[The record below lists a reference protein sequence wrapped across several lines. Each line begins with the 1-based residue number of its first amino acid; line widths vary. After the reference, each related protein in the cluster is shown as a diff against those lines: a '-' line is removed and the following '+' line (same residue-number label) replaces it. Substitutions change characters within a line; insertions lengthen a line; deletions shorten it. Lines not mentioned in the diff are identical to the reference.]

1 LNDPFLAV
9 SLADN
14 VLGYLKAD
22 QNLSRD
28 DVNALVR
35 SFRTLDV
42 TNPDAVKFE
51 TLPVA
56 AYPENP
62 NRVIASSDADAVIEE
77 LRTFGDNTP
86 KPATVQPSQVKV
98 RVVDGTGTN
107 VSPSVVKGLADQGF
121 TATSGGA
128 STSKV
133 EVSEIRYGYGQAE
146 EAKALIPY
154 FPDAKL
160 VPDAQAKG
168 AVVLVLGS
176 SFRGT
181 ITVPSTTTTA
191 PTSST
196 VPGAPVTTQ
205 PPVTTRPPTTTT
217 TIDPSEN
224 CPT

>member
-1 LNDPFLAV
+1 MVRAFRTVNVNDPN
-9 SLADN
+9 S
-14 VLGYLKAD
+14 
-22 QNLSRD
+22 
-28 DVNALVR
+28 
-35 SFRTLDV
+35 
-42 TNPDAVKFE
+42 VKFE
-51 TLPVA
+51 TIPVT
-56 AYPENP
+56 AYPADP
-62 NRVIASSDADAVIEE
+62 NRVIASSAADAVVEQ
-77 LRTFGDNTP
+77 LRTFGDDTP

-98 RVVDGTGTN
+98 RVIDATGTN
-107 VSPSVVKGLADQGF
+107 VASSVVKGLNDYGF
-121 TATSGGA
+121 TATSGSA
-128 STSKV
+128 PTSKV
-133 EVSEIRYGYGQAE
+133 DVSEIRYGSGQAE

-160 VPDAQAKG
+160 VPDAKAND

-176 SFRGT
+176 SFPGT

-205 PPVTTRPPTTTT
+205 VPVTTKPPTTTT